1 MDGGGS
7 APGSRRASLDVDT
20 QKRAG
25 FAFGGDAEVQKREPP
40 LTDGEPPA
48 RCTPSVM
55 RAVVRQ
61 HMASPSCLAVFPAQD
76 LLALAEEYAA
86 TRPAEEETIN
96 DPTNNRHYWRFR
108 LHVRLEDLASDS
120 EWLAEIRQLVDESGR
135 NPKSFFDR
143 NV

>member
-1 MDGGGS
+1 
-7 APGSRRASLDVDT
+7 
-20 QKRAG
+20 
-25 FAFGGDAEVQKREPP
+25 
-40 LTDGEPPA
+40 
-48 RCTPSVM
+48 M
-55 RAVVRQ
+55 RDIVRQ

-108 LHVRLEDLASDS
+108 LHARLEDLASDS

-135 NPKSFFDR
+135 NPKSFFNQR
-143 NV
+143 GA